1 MALPH
6 KCFKGSSEED
16 PCSTEEVQPLTA
28 WPELVAWVEPVNGD
42 QEGVYNPFGRGGGC
56 RVGRLRARPASCRPR
71 TLVCHDM
78 KGGYLDDRFVSGTS
92 NKDAYRFYH
101 WSGVDT
107 FVYFSHHLVTIPP
120 LGWINAAH
128 LHGVSVLGTFITE
141 WEAGSA
147 VCKEL
152 LASEKTVALAVKQL
166 VRIANHYGFEGWL
179 INIENEV
186 PIEKIPLM
194 VKFVEDLTKAMGK
207 TETDK
212 KTENAGKNK
221 MKKVSNSHHHV
232 IWYDSVTE
240 NGELK
245 WQNALNSQNHAFFD
259 ACDGIFLNYTWTED
273 HLDSSKK
280 AAGDRH
286 RDVFVGLD
294 VFGRNFY
301 AGGKY
306 DTWKALEVV
315 RKHDLSAAIFAP
327 GWTHETQPDFM
338 AAERRLWGSLAPFLT
353 HQGIQDLPFTT
364 SFCQGSGEHVFC
376 KGKIEKEGPW
386 HNLSLQH
393 LQPLWSQEGEA
404 EGSGRLSLVTQE
416 AYNGGGCLGITTHSS
431 TTFRLMACDLEGKQ
445 ALGVTVAYKWIS
457 QPTNLTFLCHLSPSD
472 SSSKQKILEFVCEK
486 GEEEEKV
493 DKDALV
499 GEEVIKCRLLVSR
512 VENGWNIRKFTTCE
526 VPGHR
531 ITLVAL
537 RLGGAAELR
546 LGHLDM
552 REEAGT
558 V

>member
-1 MALPH
+1 MDID
-6 KCFKGSSEED
+6 G
-16 PCSTEEVQPLTA
+16 
-28 WPELVAWVEPVNGD
+28 
-42 QEGVYNPFGRGGGC
+42 GVGQAKK
-56 RVGRLRARPASCRPR
+56 LRARPASSHPR

-78 KGGYLDDRFVSGTS
+78 KGGYLDDRFVSGTN

-128 LHGVSVLGTFITE
+128 LHGVTVLGTFITE

-147 VCKEL
+147 VCKKL
-152 LASEKTVALAVKQL
+152 LASEETVALAVRQL
-166 VRIANHYGFEGWL
+166 VCIANHHGFEGWL

-194 VKFVEDLTKAMGK
+194 LKFVEDLTKAMRK
-207 TETDK
+207 RETDK
-212 KTENAGKNK
+212 ETENAGED
-221 MKKVSNSHHHV
+221 KVKEDNDNCHRV

-245 WQNALNSQNHAFFD
+245 WQNALNSQNYAFFD

-273 HLDSSKK
+273 HLDHSRK
-280 AAGDRH
+280 AAGGRH

-294 VFGRNFY
+294 IFGRNFY

-338 AAERRLWGSLAPFLT
+338 EAERRLWGSLAPFLT
-353 HQGIQDLPFTT
+353 HRGIQDLPFTT
-364 SFCQGSGEHVFC
+364 SFCQGSGEYFFC
-376 KGKIEKEGPW
+376 KGKMEREGPW

-393 LQPLWSQEGEA
+393 LQPLWSQEGEE
-404 EGSGRLSLVTQE
+404 EGSGCLSLVTQE

-431 TTFRLMACDLEGKQ
+431 TTFRLMVCDLEWTRP
-445 ALGVTVAYKWIS
+445 LRVTVAYKWSS
-457 QPTNLTFLCHLSPSD
+457 QPTALTFLCHLSPS
-472 SSSKQKILEFVCEK
+472 SSSLKQKILEFICEK
-486 GEEEEKV
+486 
-493 DKDALV
+493 DKEDKTDGDACV
-499 GEEVIKCRLLVSR
+499 GEEVIECPLEVSH
-512 VENGWNIRKFTTCE
+512 VENGWNIRRFTACE

-531 ITLVAL
+531 MTLMTL

-552 REEAGT
+552 MLEAEA